1 MLIKLHRIFISIN
14 VPECKGDKYET
25 IKTSQEKED
34 NSAHEVIKNNDTN
47 EFKSWKIFQR

>member
-47 EFKSWKIFQR
+47 EFKS